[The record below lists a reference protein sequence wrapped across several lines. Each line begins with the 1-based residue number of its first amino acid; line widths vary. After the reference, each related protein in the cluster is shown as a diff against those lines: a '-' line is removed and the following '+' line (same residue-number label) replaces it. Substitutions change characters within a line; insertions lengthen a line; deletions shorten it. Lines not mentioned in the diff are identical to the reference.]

1 MKNFA
6 ILCSIVYCG
15 IFCHT
20 LYSQNITD
28 SAITAVK
35 DMQVDTVDN
44 VTVKIKRL
52 DNNYIYEAEALDFAL
67 HKNSSISSLNKKK
80 SQAAWAAATND
91 MTYHDIWD
99 ILYGQMSIKDRKK
112 LRGINGYIII
122 TLTNEGKVI
131 KYSLGFKFNSDTEL
145 QIFSTRDCIEIFQNL
160 NNSLF
165 NPWNEDIDKVSGT
178 IGLPAE
184 DNP

>member
-6 ILCSIVYCG
+6 LLCSIVYCG

-67 HKNSSISSLNKKK
+67 HKNSPISSSHKKM
-80 SQAAWAAATND
+80 SQAAWAAANFQ
-91 MTYHDIWD
+91 YQK
-99 ILYGQMSIKDRKK
+99 LYRNFPES
-112 LRGINGYIII
+112 
-122 TLTNEGKVI
+122 E
-131 KYSLGFKFNSDTEL
+131 
-145 QIFSTRDCIEIFQNL
+145 
-160 NNSLF
+160 
-165 NPWNEDIDKVSGT
+165 
-178 IGLPAE
+178 
-184 DNP
+184 

>member
-44 VTVKIKRL
+44 VTVKIKKL
-52 DNNYIYEAEALDFAL
+52 DNNYIYEAESLDFAL

-80 SQAAWAAATND
+80 ESSG
-91 MTYHDIWD
+91 M
-99 ILYGQMSIKDRKK
+99 GSC
-112 LRGINGYIII
+112 
-122 TLTNEGKVI
+122 
-131 KYSLGFKFNSDTEL
+131 KFSVPET
-145 QIFSTRDCIEIFQNL
+145 
-160 NNSLF
+160 
-165 NPWNEDIDKVSGT
+165 V
-178 IGLPAE
+178 
-184 DNP
+184 

>member
-52 DNNYIYEAEALDFAL
+52 DNNYIYEAESLDFAL
-67 HKNSSISSLNKKK
+67 HKNISISFSNKK
-80 SQAAWAAATND
+80 
-91 MTYHDIWD
+91 
-99 ILYGQMSIKDRKK
+99 
-112 LRGINGYIII
+112 
-122 TLTNEGKVI
+122 NE
-131 KYSLGFKFNSDTEL
+131 S
-145 QIFSTRDCIEIFQNL
+145 
-160 NNSLF
+160 
-165 NPWNEDIDKVSGT
+165 SGT
-178 IGLPAE
+178 GLQYGIKAFIPARLYFFSQR
-184 DNP
+184 

>member
-44 VTVKIKRL
+44 VTVKIKKRVKR
-52 DNNYIYEAEALDFAL
+52 
-67 HKNSSISSLNKKK
+67 H
-80 SQAAWAAATND
+80 
-91 MTYHDIWD
+91 
-99 ILYGQMSIKDRKK
+99 GQ
-112 LRGINGYIII
+112 
-122 TLTNEGKVI
+122 
-131 KYSLGFKFNSDTEL
+131 L
-145 QIFSTRDCIEIFQNL
+145 QIFSTRDCIEIFRNL
-160 NNSLF
+160 NDSLF